1 MSCEK
6 KERFGRIFPP
16 RVEKLIKQLDVLSN
30 CSNKSTYEF
39 DTDLVQRCWV
49 EIAKQ
54 LQVTA
59 KCFGLDMIITV
70 GGKNV
75 REIDTSTTP
84 KKHRNR
90 DSRTNSNKNN
100 KTNKSQS

>member
-30 CSNKSTYEF
+30 CSNKGSYEF
-39 DTDLVQRCWV
+39 DTDLVHRCWV

-54 LQVTA
+54 LQTTA
-59 KCFGLDMIITV
+59 KCFGLEMIIMV
-70 GGKNV
+70 NGKNV
-75 REIDTSTTP
+75 REIDTTSKP
-84 KKHRNR
+84 KRGRK
-90 DSRTNSNKNN
+90 K
-100 KTNKSQS
+100 